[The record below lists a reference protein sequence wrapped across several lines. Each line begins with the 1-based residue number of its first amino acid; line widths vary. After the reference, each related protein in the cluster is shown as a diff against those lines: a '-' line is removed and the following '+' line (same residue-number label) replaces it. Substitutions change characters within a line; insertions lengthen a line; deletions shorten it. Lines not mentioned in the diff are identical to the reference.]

1 MAFDLFAYIIIQKI
15 YVPCSLGVN
24 LDSALEHAED
34 MAHVE
39 GSGEQQFPSAS
50 PVQLDGHH
58 SLPSLQ
64 QHRALLAHRRRMGC
78 QGQCPAL
85 FGTSSAHAVN
95 GFFVL

>member
-1 MAFDLFAYIIIQKI
+1 MYHALLESILTQ
-15 YVPCSLGVN
+15 P
-24 LDSALEHAED
+24 LD
-34 MAHVE
+34 MQRTWAHVE
-39 GSGEQQFPSAS
+39 GSGA
-50 PVQLDGHH
+50 QLDGHH

-64 QHRALLAHRRRMGC
+64 QHRALLAHSRKMGC